1 MPPDVA
7 SGVAVDD
14 LLRRARW
21 PVLRRLGF
29 HPGGDERSAFR
40 GTGLE
45 YSDVREYQ
53 AGDDPRTIEW
63 NITARSDRPYVRESL
78 PDRGLDAWLL
88 FDVSRSLD
96 WGTAR
101 CLKRQLAVEFSA
113 VVGQL
118 LIGRGNRVGALF
130 FDERVR
136 SIVPPSA
143 GRTAL
148 LQLIA
153 RMSRAADG
161 SQSPSQSGGGQDGG
175 DGSQSSSPSGGV
187 QGGGSTAQQF
197 PSPYG
202 GGQGGGQTDLGRALT
217 EAGRLIR
224 RPSLIVILSDFMTPG
239 GWQQPLSAL
248 ALRHEVIAAWIT
260 DPREREIPDVG
271 VVTFEDP
278 ESGRQILVDTRSAPL
293 RARFQDAA
301 QAQRATIRADLL
313 RARTAV
319 AELSTAAELVPQLI
333 AFIKQREAQRG
344 RRLATATA

>member
-1 MPPDVA
+1 LPPDVVTG
-7 SGVAVDD
+7 GVAVDQ
-14 LLRRARW
+14 LLRRSRW

-29 HPGGDERSAFR
+29 HPGGDERSSLR
-40 GTGLE
+40 GAGLE

-88 FDVSRSLD
+88 VDITRSLD

-101 CLKRQLAVEFSA
+101 CLKRQLALEFSA

-118 LIGRGNRVGALF
+118 LIGRGNRVGALL
-130 FDERVR
+130 FDDRVR
-136 SIVPPSA
+136 SIIPPSA

-153 RMSRAADG
+153 RMERAGD
-161 SQSPSQSGGGQDGG
+161 SPG
-175 DGSQSSSPSGGV
+175 DGP
-187 QGGGSTAQQF
+187 
-197 PSPYG
+197 
-202 GGQGGGQTDLGRALT
+202 TDLGRALT

-224 RPSLIVILSDFMTPG
+224 RPSMMVLISDFMTPG
-239 GWQQPLSAL
+239 GWQKPLSAL
-248 ALRHEVIAAWIT
+248 AIRHEVVAAWIT

-278 ESGRQILVDTRSAPL
+278 ESGEQILVDTRSAHL
-293 RARFQDAA
+293 RARFQEAA
-301 QAQRATIRADLL
+301 GAQRETIRADLL
-313 RARTAV
+313 RARAAI
-319 AELSTAAELVPQLI
+319 AELSTAAEIVPQLV

-344 RRLATATA
+344 HRVARATA

>member
-7 SGVAVDD
+7 TGIAVTD

-29 HPGGDERSAFR
+29 HPGGDERSSFR

-88 FDVSRSLD
+88 VDVSRSLD

-101 CLKRQLAVEFSA
+101 CLKRQLALEFSA

-118 LIGRGNRVGALF
+118 LIGRGNRVGALLF
-130 FDERVR
+130 NERVR
-136 SIVPPSA
+136 AIIPPSA

-153 RMSRAADG
+153 RIERATDG
-161 SQSPSQSGGGQDGG
+161 
-175 DGSQSSSPSGGV
+175 
-187 QGGGSTAQQF
+187 AQF
-197 PSPYG
+197 PSPSGNDSQFPSPSG
-202 GGQGGGQTDLGRALT
+202 GGQGGGTDLGRALI

-224 RPSLIVILSDFMTPG
+224 RPSLIIILSDFMTPA

-248 ALRHEVIAAWIT
+248 ALRHEVIAALVT
-260 DPREREIPDVG
+260 DPREGEIPDVG

-278 ESGRQILVDTRSAPL
+278 ESGQQILVDTRSMAL

-301 QAQRATIRADLL
+301 ETQCQTIRDDLL

-319 AELSTAAELVPQLI
+319 AELSTAAEVVPQLV

-344 RRLATATA
+344 RRLAPTIA

>member
-1 MPPDVA
+1 MPPDIA
-7 SGVAVDD
+7 GGIAVDD

-88 FDVSRSLD
+88 IDVSRSLD

-101 CLKRQLAVEFSA
+101 CLKRQLALEFA
-113 VVGQL
+113 TVVGQL
-118 LIGRGNRVGALF
+118 LIGRGNRVGALI
-130 FDERVR
+130 FDERIR
-136 SIVPPSA
+136 AIIPPSA

-153 RMSRAADG
+153 RISRAAEQPADG
-161 SQSPSQSGGGQDGG
+161 S
-175 DGSQSSSPSGGV
+175 
-187 QGGGSTAQQF
+187 
-197 PSPYG
+197 
-202 GGQGGGQTDLGRALT
+202 TDLGRALT

-224 RPSLIVILSDFMTPG
+224 RPSLMVILTDFMTPG

-248 ALRHEVIAAWIT
+248 AIRHEVIAAWVT
-260 DPREREIPDVG
+260 DPRERDIPDVG

-278 ESGRQILVDTRSAPL
+278 ESGQQILVDTRSAPL
-293 RARFQDAA
+293 RARFEEAA
-301 QAQRATIRADLL
+301 SAQRATIRADLI
-313 RARTAV
+313 RARSAV
-319 AELSTAAELVPQLI
+319 AELSTAAEVVPQLV

-344 RRLATATA
+344 RRLAVATA

>member
-1 MPPDVA
+1 MPPDAVA
-7 SGVAVDD
+7 GGVAVDQ
-14 LLRRARW
+14 LLRRSRW

-29 HPGGDERSAFR
+29 HPGGDERSSTR
-40 GTGLE
+40 GAGLE

-88 FDVSRSLD
+88 VDITRSLD

-101 CLKRQLAVEFSA
+101 CLKRQLALEFSA

-118 LIGRGNRVGALF
+118 LIGRGNRVGALL
-130 FDERVR
+130 FDDRVR
-136 SIVPPSA
+136 SIIPPSA

-153 RMSRAADG
+153 RIER
-161 SQSPSQSGGGQDGG
+161 GGG
-175 DGSQSSSPSGGV
+175 V
-187 QGGGSTAQQF
+187 
-197 PSPYG
+197 
-202 GGQGGGQTDLGRALT
+202 TDLARALA

-224 RPSLIVILSDFMTPG
+224 RPSMMVLISDFMTPG

-248 ALRHEVIAAWIT
+248 AIRHEVVAVWIT
-260 DPREREIPDVG
+260 DPREGEIPDVG

-278 ESGRQILVDTRSAPL
+278 ESGEQILVDTRSAHL
-293 RARFQDAA
+293 RARFQEAAAA
-301 QAQRATIRADLL
+301 QRGTIRADLL
-313 RARTAV
+313 RARAAV
-319 AELSTAAELVPQLI
+319 AEISTAAELVPQLVG
-333 AFIKQREAQRG
+333 FIKQREAQRSG
-344 RRLATATA
+344 RLPRVVA

>member
-1 MPPDVA
+1 MPPDIA
-7 SGVAVDD
+7 SGIAVDD

-29 HPGGDERSAFR
+29 HPGGDERSSFR

-88 FDVSRSLD
+88 VDISRSLD

-101 CLKRQLAVEFSA
+101 CLKRQLALEFSA

-118 LIGRGNRVGALF
+118 LIGRGNRVGALL

-136 SIVPPSA
+136 AIIPPSA

-153 RMSRAADG
+153 RMERAAEHPAEG
-161 SQSPSQSGGGQDGG
+161 S
-175 DGSQSSSPSGGV
+175 
-187 QGGGSTAQQF
+187 
-197 PSPYG
+197 
-202 GGQGGGQTDLGRALT
+202 TDLGRALT

-248 ALRHEVIAAWIT
+248 ALRHEVIAALIT
-260 DPREREIPDVG
+260 DPRERDIPDVG

-278 ESGRQILVDTRSAPL
+278 ESGRQILVDTGSAAL

-301 QAQRATIRADLL
+301 NDQRETIRDDLV

-319 AELSTAAELVPQLI
+319 AELSTAAEVVPQLV

-344 RRLATATA
+344 RRLAPVTA

>member
-1 MPPDVA
+1 LPPDVVTG
-7 SGVAVDD
+7 GVAVDQ
-14 LLRRARW
+14 LLRRSRW

-29 HPGGDERSAFR
+29 HPGGDERSSLR
-40 GTGLE
+40 GAGLE

-88 FDVSRSLD
+88 VDITRSLD

-101 CLKRQLAVEFSA
+101 CLKRQLALEFSA

-118 LIGRGNRVGALF
+118 LIGRGNRVGALL
-130 FDERVR
+130 FDDRVR
-136 SIVPPSA
+136 SIIPPSA

-153 RMSRAADG
+153 RMERAAE
-161 SQSPSQSGGGQDGG
+161 SPAEG
-175 DGSQSSSPSGGV
+175 P
-187 QGGGSTAQQF
+187 
-197 PSPYG
+197 
-202 GGQGGGQTDLGRALT
+202 TDLGRALT
-217 EAGRLIR
+217 QAGRLIR
-224 RPSLIVILSDFMTPG
+224 RPSMMVLISDFMTPG
-239 GWQQPLSAL
+239 GWQQPLRSL
-248 ALRHEVIAAWIT
+248 AIRHEVVAAWIT

-278 ESGRQILVDTRSAPL
+278 ESGEQLLVDTRSAHL
-293 RARFQDAA
+293 RARFQEAAAA
-301 QAQRATIRADLL
+301 QRETIRADLL
-313 RARTAV
+313 GARAAI
-319 AELSTAAELVPQLI
+319 AELSTEAEIVPQLV

-344 RRLATATA
+344 HRVARASA

>member
-1 MPPDVA
+1 MPPDIA
-7 SGVAVDD
+7 SSIAVDD

-29 HPGGDERSAFR
+29 HPGGDERSSLR

-88 FDVSRSLD
+88 IDVSRSLD

-101 CLKRQLAVEFSA
+101 CLKRQLALEFSA

-118 LIGRGNRVGALF
+118 LIGRGNRVGALL

-136 SIVPPSA
+136 SIIPPSA

-153 RMSRAADG
+153 QISRTADG
-161 SQSPSQSGGGQDGG
+161 RE
-175 DGSQSSSPSGGV
+175 
-187 QGGGSTAQQF
+187 F
-197 PSPYG
+197 PSLSG
-202 GGQGGGQTDLGRALT
+202 GGQGGGQTDLRRALM

-224 RPSLIVILSDFMTPG
+224 RPSLIVILSDFMTPS

-248 ALRHEVIAAWIT
+248 AIRHEVIAAWIT

-271 VVTFEDP
+271 VVTFEDQ
-278 ESGRQILVDTRSAPL
+278 ESGRQIVVDTRSALL

-301 QAQRATIRADLL
+301 DDQRATIQADLV

-319 AELSTAAELVPQLI
+319 AELTTANDVVPQLV
-333 AFIKQREAQRG
+333 AFIKQQEARRG
-344 RRLATATA
+344 RRLAPATA

>member
-1 MPPDVA
+1 MPPDIA
-7 SGVAVDD
+7 SGIAVDD

-29 HPGGDERSAFR
+29 HPGGDERSVFR

-63 NITARSDRPYVRESL
+63 NITARSDRTYVRQSL

-88 FDVSRSLD
+88 IDISRSLD

-101 CLKRQLAVEFSA
+101 CLKRQLALEFSA

-118 LIGRGNRVGALF
+118 LIGRGNRVGALL

-136 SIVPPSA
+136 AIMPPSA
-143 GRTAL
+143 GRTAFL
-148 LQLIA
+148 RLIA
-153 RMSRAADG
+153 RIERATDG
-161 SQSPSQSGGGQDGG
+161 AQFPSTSGGGE
-175 DGSQSSSPSGGV
+175 
-187 QGGGSTAQQF
+187 GGGST
-197 PSPYG
+197 
-202 GGQGGGQTDLGRALT
+202 DLARALT

-224 RPSLIVILSDFMTPG
+224 RPSLIVILSDFMTPA

-248 ALRHEVIAAWIT
+248 ALHHEVIAALIT
-260 DPREREIPDVG
+260 DPREQDIPDVG

-278 ESGRQILVDTRSAPL
+278 ESGQQILVDTGSAAL

-301 QAQRATIRADLL
+301 DDQRQSLRDDLA

-319 AELSTAAELVPQLI
+319 AELSTAAEVVPQLV
-333 AFIKQREAQRG
+333 AFIKQRETQRG
-344 RRLATATA
+344 RRLAPVTA

>member
-1 MPPDVA
+1 VTG
-7 SGVAVDD
+7 GVAVDQ
-14 LLRRARW
+14 LLRRSRW

-29 HPGGDERSAFR
+29 HPGGDERSSLR
-40 GTGLE
+40 GAGLE

-88 FDVSRSLD
+88 VDITRSLD

-101 CLKRQLAVEFSA
+101 CLKRQLALEFSA

-118 LIGRGNRVGALF
+118 LIGRGNRVGALL
-130 FDERVR
+130 FDDRVR
-136 SIVPPSA
+136 SIIPPSA
-143 GRTAL
+143 GRTAF

-153 RMSRAADG
+153 RMERAAESPADG
-161 SQSPSQSGGGQDGG
+161 P
-175 DGSQSSSPSGGV
+175 
-187 QGGGSTAQQF
+187 
-197 PSPYG
+197 
-202 GGQGGGQTDLGRALT
+202 TDLGRALT

-224 RPSLIVILSDFMTPG
+224 RPSMMVLISDFMTPG
-239 GWQQPLSAL
+239 GWQKPLSAL
-248 ALRHEVIAAWIT
+248 AIRHEVVAAWIT

-278 ESGRQILVDTRSAPL
+278 ESGEQILVDTRSAHL
-293 RARFQDAA
+293 RARFQEAA
-301 QAQRATIRADLL
+301 GAQRETIRADLL
-313 RARTAV
+313 RARAAV
-319 AELSTAAELVPQLI
+319 AELSTEAEMVPQLV

-344 RRLATATA
+344 HRLARASA

>member
-1 MPPDVA
+1 MPPDIA
-7 SGVAVDD
+7 GGIAVDD

-29 HPGGDERSAFR
+29 HPGGDERSSFR

-88 FDVSRSLD
+88 IDVSRSLD

-101 CLKRQLAVEFSA
+101 CLKRQLALEFAA

-118 LIGRGNRVGALF
+118 LIGRGNRVGALL

-136 SIVPPSA
+136 AIIPPSA

-153 RMSRAADG
+153 RISRAAEQPADG
-161 SQSPSQSGGGQDGG
+161 S
-175 DGSQSSSPSGGV
+175 
-187 QGGGSTAQQF
+187 
-197 PSPYG
+197 
-202 GGQGGGQTDLGRALT
+202 TDLGRALT

-224 RPSLIVILSDFMTPG
+224 RPSLMVILTDFMTPG

-248 ALRHEVIAAWIT
+248 AIRHEVIAAWVT
-260 DPREREIPDVG
+260 DPRERDIPDVG

-278 ESGRQILVDTRSAPL
+278 ESGQQILVDTRSAPL
-293 RARFQDAA
+293 RARFEEAA
-301 QAQRATIRADLL
+301 NAQRATIRADLI

-319 AELSTAAELVPQLI
+319 AELSTAAEVVPQLV

-344 RRLATATA
+344 HRLAPATA

>member
-1 MPPDVA
+1 LPPSIT
-7 SGVAVDD
+7 SGIAIDD

-29 HPGGDERSAFR
+29 HPGGDERSSFR

-88 FDVSRSLD
+88 IDVSRSLD

-101 CLKRQLAVEFSA
+101 CLKRQLAIEFSA

-118 LIGRGNRVGALF
+118 LIGRGNRVGALL

-136 SIVPPSA
+136 SIIPPSA

-153 RMSRAADG
+153 RIERTAEHPAEG
-161 SQSPSQSGGGQDGG
+161 S
-175 DGSQSSSPSGGV
+175 
-187 QGGGSTAQQF
+187 
-197 PSPYG
+197 
-202 GGQGGGQTDLGRALT
+202 TDLGRALT
-217 EAGRLIR
+217 EAARLIR
-224 RPSLIVILSDFMTPG
+224 RPSLIVILTDFITPS

-248 ALRHEVIAAWIT
+248 AIRHEVIAAWVT
-260 DPREREIPDVG
+260 DPREHEIPDVG

-278 ESGRQILVDTRSAPL
+278 ESGQQILVDTGSAPL

-301 QAQRATIRADLL
+301 EAQRETIRADLF
-313 RARTAV
+313 RARTV
-319 AELSTAAELVPQLI
+319 IAELSTAVEVVPQLV
-333 AFIKQREAQRG
+333 AFIKQREPQRG
-344 RRLATATA
+344 RRLAPVTA

>member
-1 MPPDVA
+1 MGPARAHRSTSSSPGGRLPSCAAGRTSCHTTSVKSRPKSSAIDLSSPTRGSRRASRRKPSFAGYSSASPRPASISELGVPPDIA
-7 SGVAVDD
+7 GGIAVDP

-53 AGDDPRTIEW
+53 AGDDPCTIEW

-88 FDVSRSLD
+88 IDVSRSLD

-101 CLKRQLAVEFSA
+101 CLKRQLAIEFSA

-118 LIGRGNRVGALF
+118 LIGRGNRVGALL

-136 SIVPPSA
+136 SIIPPSA

-153 RMSRAADG
+153 RISRAAEQPADG
-161 SQSPSQSGGGQDGG
+161 S
-175 DGSQSSSPSGGV
+175 
-187 QGGGSTAQQF
+187 
-197 PSPYG
+197 
-202 GGQGGGQTDLGRALT
+202 TDLGRALT

-224 RPSLIVILSDFMTPG
+224 RPSLMVILTDFMTPG

-248 ALRHEVIAAWIT
+248 AIRHEVIASWGT
-260 DPREREIPDVG
+260 DPRERGTPPCGHV
-271 VVTFEDP
+271 
-278 ESGRQILVDTRSAPL
+278 SGSPRAPT
-293 RARFQDAA
+293 ARPSEP
-301 QAQRATIRADLL
+301 ISSGLGPP
-313 RARTAV
+313 
-319 AELSTAAELVPQLI
+319 SPS
-333 AFIKQREAQRG
+333 
-344 RRLATATA
+344 

>member
-1 MPPDVA
+1 LPPDIA
-7 SGVAVDD
+7 SGIAVDD

-88 FDVSRSLD
+88 IDISRSLD

-101 CLKRQLAVEFSA
+101 CLKRQLGLEFSA

-118 LIGRGNRVGALF
+118 LIGRGNRVGALL

-136 SIVPPSA
+136 SIIPPSA

-148 LQLIA
+148 LQLVA
-153 RMSRAADG
+153 RMSRA
-161 SQSPSQSGGGQDGG
+161 G
-175 DGSQSSSPSGGV
+175 D
-187 QGGGSTAQQF
+187 TAQSASGEGQGQEI
-197 PSPYG
+197 PSPFG
-202 GGQGGGQTDLGRALT
+202 RGQGGGQTDLGRVLM

-224 RPSLIVILSDFMTPG
+224 RPSLIVILTDFMTPT

-278 ESGRQILVDTRSAPL
+278 ESGQQILVDTRSALL
-293 RARFQDAA
+293 RVRFQDAA
-301 QAQRATIRADLL
+301 NAQRAAIHADLV
-313 RARTAV
+313 RARAAV
-319 AELSTAAELVPQLI
+319 AELNTAAEVVPQI
-333 AFIKQREAQRG
+333 VTFIKQREAQRG
-344 RRLATATA
+344 RRLAPATA

>member
-1 MPPDVA
+1 LPPDV
-7 SGVAVDD
+7 VREIAVDD

-53 AGDDPRTIEW
+53 PGDDPRSIEW

-88 FDVSRSLD
+88 VDTTRSLD

-101 CLKRQLAVEFSA
+101 CLKRQLALEFSA

-136 SIVPPSA
+136 SIVPLSA

-153 RMSRAADG
+153 RLEFP
-161 SQSPSQSGGGQDGG
+161 SPSGGGQDGLETP
-175 DGSQSSSPSGGV
+175 SPS
-187 QGGGSTAQQF
+187 
-197 PSPYG
+197 G
-202 GGQGGGQTDLGRALT
+202 GGQGGGTDLGRALK

-224 RPSLIVILSDFMTPG
+224 RPSFIVILSDFMTSD

-248 ALRHEVIAAWIT
+248 AIRHEIVAAWIT

-278 ESGRQILVDTRSAPL
+278 ESGRQILVDTRSSAL

-301 QAQRATIRADLL
+301 NAQRVAIRADLL
-313 RARTAV
+313 RARIAV
-319 AELSTAAELVPQLI
+319 AELTTDEELVPQLMT
-333 AFIKQREAQRG
+333 FITYRQMERG
-344 RRLATATA
+344 RRPAPRTA

>member
-1 MPPDVA
+1 LPPSIA
-7 SGVAVDD
+7 SGIAIDD

-29 HPGGDERSAFR
+29 HPGGDERSSFR

-88 FDVSRSLD
+88 IDVSRSLD
-96 WGTAR
+96 WGTAL
-101 CLKRQLAVEFSA
+101 CLKRQLAIEFSA

-118 LIGRGNRVGALF
+118 LISRGNRVGALL

-136 SIVPPSA
+136 SIIPPSS

-153 RMSRAADG
+153 RIERATDG
-161 SQSPSQSGGGQDGG
+161 S
-175 DGSQSSSPSGGV
+175 
-187 QGGGSTAQQF
+187 QF
-197 PSPYG
+197 PSPSG
-202 GGQGGGQTDLGRALT
+202 GGQGGGTDLARALT

-224 RPSLIVILSDFMTPG
+224 RPSLMVVLTDFMTPG
-239 GWQQPLSAL
+239 GWQQPLGAL
-248 ALRHEVIAAWIT
+248 ALRHEVIAAWVT
-260 DPREREIPDVG
+260 DPREHEIPDVG

-278 ESGRQILVDTRSAPL
+278 ESGRQIQVDTGSTQL

-301 QAQRATIRADLL
+301 NAQRVTIRADLL
-313 RARTAV
+313 RARAAV
-319 AELSTAAELVPQLI
+319 AELSTAAEAVPQLV
-333 AFIKQREAQRG
+333 AFIRQREAQRS
-344 RRLATATA
+344 RRPAPVTA

>member
-1 MPPDVA
+1 MG
-7 SGVAVDD
+7 GVAVDQ
-14 LLRRARW
+14 LLRRSRW

-29 HPGGDERSAFR
+29 HPGGDERSSLR
-40 GTGLE
+40 GAGLE

-88 FDVSRSLD
+88 VDITRSLD

-101 CLKRQLAVEFSA
+101 CLKRQLALEFSA

-118 LIGRGNRVGALF
+118 LIGRGNRVGALL
-130 FDERVR
+130 FDDRVR
-136 SIVPPSA
+136 SIIPPSA

-153 RMSRAADG
+153 RMERAAERPPDG
-161 SQSPSQSGGGQDGG
+161 P
-175 DGSQSSSPSGGV
+175 
-187 QGGGSTAQQF
+187 
-197 PSPYG
+197 
-202 GGQGGGQTDLGRALT
+202 TDLGRALT
-217 EAGRLIR
+217 QAGRLIR
-224 RPSLIVILSDFMTPG
+224 RPSMMVLISDFMTPA

-248 ALRHEVIAAWIT
+248 AIRHEVVAVWIT
-260 DPREREIPDVG
+260 DPREGEIPDVG

-278 ESGRQILVDTRSAPL
+278 ESGEQILVDTRSAHL
-293 RARFQDAA
+293 RARFQEAAAA
-301 QAQRATIRADLL
+301 QRGTIRADLL
-313 RARTAV
+313 RARAAV
-319 AELSTAAELVPQLI
+319 AELSTAAEVVPQLV

-344 RRLATATA
+344 GRLARVSA

>member
-1 MPPDVA
+1 LPPDVVTG
-7 SGVAVDD
+7 GVAVDQ
-14 LLRRARW
+14 LLRRSRW

-29 HPGGDERSAFR
+29 HPGGDERSSLR
-40 GTGLE
+40 GAGLE

-78 PDRGLDAWLL
+78 PDRGLNAWLL
-88 FDVSRSLD
+88 VDITRSLD

-101 CLKRQLAVEFSA
+101 CLKRQLALEFSA

-130 FDERVR
+130 FDDRVR
-136 SIVPPSA
+136 SIIPPSA

-153 RMSRAADG
+153 RMERAAESPADG
-161 SQSPSQSGGGQDGG
+161 P
-175 DGSQSSSPSGGV
+175 
-187 QGGGSTAQQF
+187 
-197 PSPYG
+197 
-202 GGQGGGQTDLGRALT
+202 TDLGRALT

-224 RPSLIVILSDFMTPG
+224 RPSMMVLISDFMTPG
-239 GWQQPLSAL
+239 GWQKPLSAL
-248 ALRHEVIAAWIT
+248 AIRHEVVAAWIT

-278 ESGRQILVDTRSAPL
+278 ESGEQILVDTRSAHL
-293 RARFQDAA
+293 RARFEEAA
-301 QAQRATIRADLL
+301 AEQRETIRADLL
-313 RARTAV
+313 RARAAI
-319 AELSTAAELVPQLI
+319 AELSTEAEMVPQLV

-344 RRLATATA
+344 HRVARASA